1 MRDRGWLA
9 LGGMAAVSLTTVRYA
24 AWCGCGRYVAV
35 GDVAGYEHVRRRVV
49 CLDCVL
55 PGGRTAPAEDGV
67 ASPEGIPSPGRPGA
81 SSWREYSRLRRQ
93 RQEDLL
99 ERWPHMGPAI
109 LSLSP
114 EPGSTRDWARASR
127 GEQRVGAALTR
138 LADDWVYAL
147 HDRRIPGRR
156 LNIDHIAVGPSGVF
170 VIDTKHQPGPEVEVR
185 PPAPGA
191 FGLVERLLVC
201 GRDRTDFLGA
211 MQRQVMAVQS
221 ALESM
226 PDAAPVHVRPIL
238 CFAHTR
244 LPLWRRLSVDN
255 VPIVGVQAMSRMV
268 REDGPLDVTRRYRI
282 YSHLAR
288 CLPSMTG

>member
-1 MRDRGWLA
+1 MG
-9 LGGMAAVSLTTVRYA
+9 AVSLTTVRYA

-35 GDVAGYEHVRRRVV
+35 GDVAGYEHVRRRVL

-55 PGGRTAPAEDGV
+55 PGGGTSAGYGRELGRAI
-67 ASPEGIPSPGRPGA
+67 ASPGQPGA

-99 ERWPHMGPAI
+99 ERWPRLGPAI
-109 LSLSP
+109 LSVSR
-114 EPGSTRDWARASR
+114 EPGSMRDWARASR
-127 GEQRVGAALTR
+127 GELRVGAALTR

-170 VIDTKHQPGPEVEVR
+170 VIDAKHQPGPEVEVR

-201 GRDRTDFLGA
+201 GRDRTDLLGA

-226 PDAAPVHVRPIL
+226 PDGPPVHVRPML

-255 VPIVGVQAMSRMV
+255 VPIVGVRAMSRMV
-268 REDGPLDVTRRYRI
+268 REDGPLDVEGRYRI
-282 YSHLAR
+282 YNHLAR

>member
-1 MRDRGWLA
+1 
-9 LGGMAAVSLTTVRYA
+9 V
-24 AWCGCGRYVAV
+24 
-35 GDVAGYEHVRRRVV
+35 
-49 CLDCVL
+49 
-55 PGGRTAPAEDGV
+55 
-67 ASPEGIPSPGRPGA
+67 
-81 SSWREYSRLRRQ
+81 
-93 RQEDLL
+93 L
-99 ERWPHMGPAI
+99 ERWPHLGPAI
-109 LSLSP
+109 LSVSP
-114 EPGSTRDWARASR
+114 EPGSMRDWARASR
-127 GEQRVGAALTR
+127 GELRVGAALTR
-138 LADDWVYAL
+138 LAEDWVYAL

-211 MQRQVMAVQS
+211 MQRQVMAVQT

-226 PDAAPVHVRPIL
+226 PEGPPVHVRPML
-238 CFAHTR
+238 CFAHTG

-255 VPIVGVQAMSRMV
+255 VPIVGVRAMSRMV
-268 REDGPLDVTRRYRI
+268 REDGPLDVARRYRI
-282 YSHLAR
+282 YTHLAR

>member
-1 MRDRGWLA
+1 MG
-9 LGGMAAVSLTTVRYA
+9 AVSLTTVRYA

-35 GDVAGYEHVRRRVV
+35 GDVAGYEHVRRRVL

-55 PGGRTAPAEDGV
+55 PGGGTSAGYGRELGRAI
-67 ASPEGIPSPGRPGA
+67 ASPGQPGA

-93 RQEDLL
+93 RQEDLQ
-99 ERWPHMGPAI
+99 ERWPHLGTAI

-127 GEQRVGAALTR
+127 GELRVGAALTR

-170 VIDTKHQPGPEVEVR
+170 VIDAKHQPGPEVEVR

-226 PDAAPVHVRPIL
+226 PDGPPVHVRPML

-255 VPIVGVQAMSRMV
+255 VPIVGVRAMSRMV
-268 REDGPLDVTRRYRI
+268 REDGPLDVEGRYRI
-282 YSHLAR
+282 YNHLAR

>member
-9 LGGMAAVSLTTVRYA
+9 LGGMSAVSLTTVRYA

-35 GDVAGYEHVRRRVV
+35 GDVAGYEHVRRRVL

-55 PGGRTAPAEDGV
+55 PGGRSAPEEQGV
-67 ASPEGIPSPGRPGA
+67 GPGQGIPPPGRPGA

-93 RQEDLL
+93 RHEDLL
-99 ERWPHMGPAI
+99 ERWPHLGPAI
-109 LSLSP
+109 LSLSR
-114 EPGSTRDWARASR
+114 EPGSMRDWARASR
-127 GEQRVGAALTR
+127 GELRVGAALTR

-226 PDAAPVHVRPIL
+226 PDGPPVHVRPML

-255 VPIVGVQAMSRMV
+255 VPIVGVRAMSRMV
-268 REDGPLDVTRRYRI
+268 REDGPLDVEGRYRI
-282 YSHLAR
+282 YNHLAR

>member
-1 MRDRGWLA
+1 MG
-9 LGGMAAVSLTTVRYA
+9 AVSLTTVRYA

-35 GDVAGYEHVRRRVV
+35 GDVAGYEHVRRRVL

-55 PGGRTAPAEDGV
+55 PGGGTSAGYGRELGRAI
-67 ASPEGIPSPGRPGA
+67 ASPGQPGA

-99 ERWPHMGPAI
+99 ERWPRLGPAI
-109 LSLSP
+109 LSVSR

-127 GEQRVGAALTR
+127 GELRVGAALTR

-170 VIDTKHQPGPEVEVR
+170 VIDTKHQPGPEVQVR

-226 PDAAPVHVRPIL
+226 PDGPPVHVRPML

-255 VPIVGVQAMSRMV
+255 VPIVGVRAMSRMV
-268 REDGPLDVTRRYRI
+268 REDGPLDVEGRYRI
-282 YSHLAR
+282 YNHLAR

>member
-1 MRDRGWLA
+1 MG
-9 LGGMAAVSLTTVRYA
+9 AVSLTTVRYA

-35 GDVAGYEHVRRRVV
+35 GDVAGYEHVRRRVL

-55 PGGRTAPAEDGV
+55 PGGDTAPAGYGGELGQAI
-67 ASPEGIPSPGRPGA
+67 ASPGQPGA

-93 RQEDLL
+93 RQEDVR
-99 ERWPHMGPAI
+99 ERWPHLGPAI
-109 LSLSP
+109 LSLSR
-114 EPGSTRDWARASR
+114 EPGSMRDWARASR
-127 GEQRVGAALTR
+127 GELRVGAALTR

-170 VIDTKHQPGPEVEVR
+170 VIDTKHQPGPEVQVR

-221 ALESM
+221 SLESL
-226 PDAAPVHVRPIL
+226 PDGQPVHVRPML

-255 VPIVGVQAMSRMV
+255 VPIVGVRAMSRMV
-268 REDGPLDVTRRYRI
+268 REDGPLDVARRYRI
-282 YSHLAR
+282 YNHLAR